1 MDFPHGESVTIRSTV
16 TTRDEFGD
24 STTVVTDIPWGPC
37 AVAPRSSSES
47 ADANSPAVIVGLT
60 IYGPT
65 VALNSDDTLVVGG
78 VVYEVD
84 GIPGVWESPFTGWAP
99 GMEVAVKRAAAV

>member
-1 MDFPHGESVTIRSTV
+1 MDFPHGQTITVRSTT

-24 STTVVTDIPWGPC
+24 ESTVVTEVPWGPC

-47 ADANSPAVIVGLT
+47 ADPSAPAVIVGLT
-60 IYGPT
+60 VYGPVIT
-65 VALNSDDTLVVGG
+65 LDSDDTLLIGG

-84 GIPGVWESPFTGWAP
+84 GIPGKWESPFTGWAP
-99 GMEVAVKRAAAV
+99 GMEVAVKRASAQ

>member
-1 MDFPHGESVTIRSTV
+1 MDFAHGVMVTIRSTV
-16 TTRDEFGD
+16 TTTDQYGD
-24 STTVVTDIPWGPC
+24 ATVVVTDVPWGPC

-47 ADANSPAVIVGLT
+47 ADPSAPAVIVGAT
-60 IYGPT
+60 VYGPT
-65 VALNSDDTLVVGG
+65 VALNSDDTLVIDG